1 MATCCNRYV
10 WLRLRDKGSK
20 ARELAVDLHQLGIPH
35 QEADFS
41 YIIMFFWC
49 RPHQEKV
56 NWYSIPSCRPWF
68 SAWRSITN
76 SFVGLRRG
84 DCLDPTVTSDSWF
97 RTSLRNQSI
106 TILYNRNHLASS
118 MQDGRCSVPEAWR
131 WCHPEDIPWQRGTRQ
146 GYVVGHGWVL
156 KCKKTF
162 SPDYLLPALQN

>member
-1 MATCCNRYV
+1 MFDLGWGTKGPKLVSLQLTCTNWESPTRRPIFLMSSC
-10 WLRLRDKGSK
+10 
-20 ARELAVDLHQLGIPH
+20 
-35 QEADFS
+35 
-41 YIIMFFWC
+41 FFWC

-118 MQDGRCSVPEAWR
+118 MQDGRCSVPDAWR
-131 WCHPEDIPWQRGTRQ
+131 WRHHEDIPWQRGTRQ

-162 SPDYLLPALQN
+162 SPDYLLPALPN